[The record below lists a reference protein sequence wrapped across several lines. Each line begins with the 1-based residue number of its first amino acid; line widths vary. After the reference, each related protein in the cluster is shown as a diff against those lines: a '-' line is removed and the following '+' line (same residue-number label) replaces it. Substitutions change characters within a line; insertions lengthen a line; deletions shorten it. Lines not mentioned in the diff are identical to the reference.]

1 MVRLSSA
8 DERRVAGYG
17 QERPS
22 GASTAQLG
30 RRAGGR
36 AVKSDERASP
46 EGVGDF
52 GLRQA
57 PADGGSRTDGK
68 LPGGALP
75 DMAPAA
81 PRPGVPG
88 HRRASA
94 IRWGGLLA
102 AAVLLTVVCALSL
115 AIGAKNIPLDVV
127 WNVLVHQRGGEDA
140 FVIEML
146 RLPRTVLGV
155 LAGAALGL
163 AGALMQGLTRNPLAD
178 PGLLGVNNGAS
189 AAVVVA
195 ISFLGVG
202 SPMGYVWFAF
212 LGAAVAYGIVYL
224 LGSTGRTVTPDRMVL
239 AGAAVNATLIAFV
252 SAVILHDTR
261 TFDEFRF
268 WDVGSLA
275 GRDIGVVFQVGPLI
289 LVGMVTALCLARPLN
304 ALALGDDTGRAL
316 GARTERTRLF
326 GAVAVALL
334 CGGATAAAGP
344 IAFVGLA
351 IPHIVRMVT
360 GPDQRWVMAYSLLL
374 APVLLLGADVLGRLL
389 AAPGELETGIVTA
402 FLGAPIFIALIR
414 RRRISA
420 L

>member
-1 MVRLSSA
+1 M
-8 DERRVAGYG
+8 
-17 QERPS
+17 
-22 GASTAQLG
+22 
-30 RRAGGR
+30 
-36 AVKSDERASP
+36 KSDERASS
-46 EGVGDF
+46 EGVGSF

-57 PADGGSRTDGK
+57 PADGGPRTSGK
-68 LPGGALP
+68 LPGRALP
-75 DMAPAA
+75 DTA

-127 WNVLVHQRGGEDA
+127 WNVLVHQQGGEDA

-146 RLPRTVLGV
+146 RLPRTVLGI

-239 AGAAVNATLIAFV
+239 AGAAVNATLVAFV
-252 SAVILHDTR
+252 SAVILHDTS

-275 GRDIGVVFQVGPLI
+275 GRDLGVVFQVGPLI

>member
-1 MVRLSSA
+1 M
-8 DERRVAGYG
+8 
-17 QERPS
+17 
-22 GASTAQLG
+22 
-30 RRAGGR
+30 
-36 AVKSDERASP
+36 KSDERAAP
-46 EGVGDF
+46 EGAGGF

-57 PADGGSRTDGK
+57 PADSGSRTSGK
-68 LPGGALP
+68 PPGEALP
-75 DMAPAA
+75 DTAPAA
-81 PRPGVPG
+81 PRPGLPG

-102 AAVLLTVVCALSL
+102 AAVLLTAVCALSL
-115 AIGAKNIPLDVV
+115 AVGAKNIPLDVV

-140 FVIEML
+140 FVIEEL

-275 GRDIGVVFQVGPLI
+275 GRDLGVAFQVGPLI
-289 LVGMVTALCLARPLN
+289 LVGVVTALCLARPLN

-402 FLGAPIFIALIR
+402 FLGAPVFIALIR
-414 RRRISA
+414 RRRVSA